1 MSHPPPPIHHKAYG
15 FHLQHTLQINPHFSI
30 CQNGKPVISCL
41 AIYFTGLL
49 SLLVTIFFS
58 WYIIEGN
65 PCGPVVRTLNF
76 HARDHGFDPWFLG
89 LGIKIPTS
97 CVMWPKKKKKVI
109 IHWMLIKVSYTE
121 FLRLTEVRSYTSLY
135 YYFRSYKLAHTQYK
149 IESKSRLNSQ
159 LWLNS
164 NIYDVI
170 SRILL

>member
-1 MSHPPPPIHHKAYG
+1 MNTIECISALFPK
-15 FHLQHTLQINPHFSI
+15 LQIY
-30 CQNGKPVISCL
+30 
-41 AIYFTGLL
+41 IYIYYWSPFTACYNIFLL
-49 SLLVTIFFS
+49 IYHWRNSL
-58 WYIIEGN
+58 
-65 PCGPVVRTLNF
+65 VVL
-76 HARDHGFDPWFLG
+76 WLG
-89 LGIKIPTS
+89 LWTFMPGTMGFIVDLGTKIPTS
-97 CVMWPKKKKKVI
+97 CAMWPPKKVI

-121 FLRLTEVRSYTSLY
+121 FLRLIKVWSYTSLY